1 MNIKY
6 LLISL
11 KQTIYFFIRKKKYDF
26 VLYSPSYFVI
36 ENKHLHFKSLINFFR
51 KNNISFLYVEEPYK
65 RNSKRSI
72 DAYYFD
78 FIFLLIVFFRKIF
91 SGINY
96 IENDKKI
103 ARLLR
108 PLIRFKCKNIVTISQ
123 SMISFFSE
131 FDNDANIFDLQH
143 GIIYKDKTSYL
154 VDGNVSNN
162 IILNN
167 AKVLLFSEKYKR
179 FLVDNEKGNYYKNN
193 AIVIGNYLNKSN
205 FLPKSNFNVIVSL
218 QFTDSHNFK
227 TNNIILTSLFN
238 TIKNNKEYSFFLLE
252 HPRKNEFDISKLIK
266 LSNTKLIRENKND
279 LIKNCSI
286 HYTCYSTMAID
297 LAFKG
302 IPTVFTDTKFSK
314 KFIKDFDYP
323 LDLNFNVI
331 SQNFDKFSNEIRE
344 WSFQYFSKY
353 SYEKLIQFINNEQ

>member
-1 MNIKY
+1 MNIRY
-6 LLISL
+6 LIISL
-11 KQTIYFFIRKKKYDF
+11 KQTIYFFVRKKKYDF
-26 VLYSPSYFVI
+26 VIYSPSYFVI
-36 ENKHLHFKSLINFFR
+36 EGKHLHFNSLINFFR

-72 DAYYFD
+72 NAYYFD
-78 FIFLLIVFFRKIF
+78 FIFFLIVFFRKII
-91 SGINY
+91 SGTNHIS
-96 IENDKKI
+96 IDKKI

-108 PLIRFKCKNIVTISQ
+108 PLIRFKCKNIITISQ

-131 FDNDANIFDLQH
+131 LDNDANIFDLQH
-143 GIIYKDKTSYL
+143 GIIHKDKTSYL
-154 VDGNVSNN
+154 VDGNVSSN
-162 IILNN
+162 IIFNN

-179 FLVDNEKGNYYKNN
+179 ILVDNEKGNYYKDNT
-193 AIVIGNYLNKSN
+193 IVVGNYLNKTN

-218 QFTDSHNFK
+218 QFTDSHNLS
-227 TNNIILTSLFN
+227 TNNIILTSLLN
-238 TIKNNKEYSFFLLE
+238 TIKNNKKYSFYLLE
-252 HPRKNEFDISKLIK
+252 HPRKNEFDISELTK
-266 LSNTKLIRENKND
+266 LSNTKLVSENKND

-297 LAFKG
+297 LAFQG

-323 LDLNFNVI
+323 LDLNFNEV

-344 WSFQYFSKY
+344 WSYQYFSKY
-353 SYEKLIQFINNEQ
+353 SYDKLIHFI

>member
-6 LLISL
+6 LLISI
-11 KQTIYFFIRKKKYDF
+11 KQTVYLIFSTKKYDY

-36 ENKHLHFKSLINFFR
+36 EGKHLHFKSLINFFK

-65 RNSKRSI
+65 RKSKRSI
-72 DAYYFD
+72 NAYYFD
-78 FIFLLIVFFRKIF
+78 FIFFLIVFLRKII
-91 SGINY
+91 SGTNNIA
-96 IENDKKI
+96 IDKKI

-131 FDNDANIFDLQH
+131 LYNDANIFDLQH

-154 VDGNVSNN
+154 VDGNASCN
-162 IILNN
+162 IVLNN

-179 FLVDNEKGNYYKNN
+179 ILVDNEKGNYYRDN
-193 AIVIGNYLNKSN
+193 AIVIGNYFNKSN

-218 QFTDSHNFK
+218 QFTDSHKLK
-227 TNNIILTSLFN
+227 TNNIILTSLLK
-238 TIKNNKEYSFFLLE
+238 TIKNNKEYSFYLLE
-252 HPRKNEFDISKLIK
+252 HPRKNEFDISQLTE
-266 LSNTKLIRENKND
+266 LSNTKLVRENKNT

-323 LDLNFNVI
+323 LDLDFNEI

-344 WSFQYFSKY
+344 WSYQYFSKF
-353 SYEKLIQFINNEQ
+353 SYEKLIHFIKQ